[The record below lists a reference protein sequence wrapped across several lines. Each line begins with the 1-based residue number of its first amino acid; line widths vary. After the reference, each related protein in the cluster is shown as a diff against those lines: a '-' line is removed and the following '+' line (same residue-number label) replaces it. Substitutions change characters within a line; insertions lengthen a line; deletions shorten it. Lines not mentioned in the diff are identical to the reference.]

1 MQREKNMV
9 WEHSELIAGYFVLL
23 AVFTFLVFSFKT
35 TYKWGSNQAMLCDD
49 QSQNGIWIIIW

>member
-35 TYKWGSNQAMLCDD
+35 TYTWGSNQAMLCDD
-49 QSQNGIWIIIW
+49 QSQNGI